1 MRKRIFKKE
10 NCQTTV
16 RKTLI
21 TSTGKM
27 MCLIGHHAFEWSIIE
42 DDGQKVTKTT
52 YPNRKSATKEFDKLK
67 RKYMLSR

>member
-1 MRKRIFKKE
+1 MRKRIFKRE

-16 RKTLI
+16 RKMVI

-27 MCLIGHHAFEWSIIE
+27 ICLIGHHAFEWSIVE

-52 YPNRKSATKEFDKLK
+52 YPNRRSATKEFN
-67 RKYMLSR
+67 RKKISQADNN